1 MIAILDWMETTAG
14 KAVMICLLILATAGG
29 YFFWLHE
36 HDAKV
41 LAVQTA
47 SLQVAAATEL
57 TRQAQEGA
65 AAVSLDAKAQIASAA
80 ATADINR
87 SIANAVV
94 TNACVD
100 SPAMAVVLHGLLNT
114 TPASPGGAVA
124 GAPGIA
130 GMP

>member
-14 KAVMICLLILATAGG
+14 KAVMICLLIFAVVGG

-47 SLQVAAATEL
+47 SLQVAAATEV
-57 TRQAQEGA
+57 TRQAQAGA

-80 ATADINR
+80 ATADIDR

-100 SPAMAVVLHGLLNT
+100 SPAMAVVLRGLLST
-114 TPASPGGAVA
+114 VPGAGRGAVA
-124 GAPGIA
+124 GATGAA
-130 GMP
+130 GVP